1 MFIIL
6 GIIDV
11 MSSRLEKKRTLQMVS
26 SFRYLW
32 AQSQHMFLVWWWVS
46 AHSMGHSYICDSTE
60 SYREIFALPPWH
72 GLSQGRPYLFWGDLD
87 IWKIS
92 NQIPVSVME
101 SGFSGSPKEQMSLL
115 FTNLPA
121 GVSYLD
127 LQNTL
132 LVPQDKGR
140 IRLKDKFTQKW
151 KPELV

>member
-1 MFIIL
+1 
-6 GIIDV
+6 
-11 MSSRLEKKRTLQMVS
+11 
-26 SFRYLW
+26 
-32 AQSQHMFLVWWWVS
+32 
-46 AHSMGHSYICDSTE
+46 
-60 SYREIFALPPWH
+60 
-72 GLSQGRPYLFWGDLD
+72 
-87 IWKIS
+87 
-92 NQIPVSVME
+92 ME

-132 LVPQDKGR
+132 LVPQDKGK

>member
-1 MFIIL
+1 
-6 GIIDV
+6 
-11 MSSRLEKKRTLQMVS
+11 
-26 SFRYLW
+26 
-32 AQSQHMFLVWWWVS
+32 
-46 AHSMGHSYICDSTE
+46 
-60 SYREIFALPPWH
+60 
-72 GLSQGRPYLFWGDLD
+72 
-87 IWKIS
+87 
-92 NQIPVSVME
+92 ME

-115 FTNLPA
+115 FKNLTA